1 MFVDFKFRMETI
13 WTLNKNKG
21 LAKNA
26 NPLKSFSRRS
36 RFLTYDLRRVRP
48 ALSQLSNPP
57 EK

>member
-36 RFLTYDLRRVRP
+36 RFLTYDLRRVRYIFGKP
-48 ALSQLSNPP
+48 YQ
-57 EK
+57 